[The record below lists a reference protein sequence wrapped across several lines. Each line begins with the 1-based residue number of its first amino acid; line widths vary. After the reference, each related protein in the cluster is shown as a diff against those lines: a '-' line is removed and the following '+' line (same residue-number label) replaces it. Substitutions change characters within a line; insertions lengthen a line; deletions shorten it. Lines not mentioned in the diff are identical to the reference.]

1 MSGTK
6 TTKQQFKGWK
16 RKRLPLKLRVKTK
29 PIAASRPR
37 VPRFG
42 KPYFPKTYKRWRD
55 EADKLIAASDL
66 LIDFPVRVE
75 VVFAIPRS
83 RTSKLI
89 VPMGDGDNFEKAIFD
104 LLQRKGYLMDDKYI
118 TSGSWVKRFLPFG
131 KAGYTEVTIMEEPDD
146 VDIAK

>member
-1 MSGTK
+1 
-6 TTKQQFKGWK
+6 
-16 RKRLPLKLRVKTK
+16 
-29 PIAASRPR
+29 
-37 VPRFG
+37 
-42 KPYFPKTYKRWRD
+42 
-55 EADKLIAASDL
+55 LIAASDL

-131 KAGYTEVTIMEEPDD
+131 KTGYTEVTIMEEPDN